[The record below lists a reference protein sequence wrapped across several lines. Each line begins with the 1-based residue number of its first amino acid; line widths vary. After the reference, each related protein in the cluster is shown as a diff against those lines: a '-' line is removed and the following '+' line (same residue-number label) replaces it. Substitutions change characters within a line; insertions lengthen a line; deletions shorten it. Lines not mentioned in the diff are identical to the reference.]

1 MNFFLWL
8 QVNLNFSWFGPHLH
22 TGQLE
27 QQMNGAIQICSK
39 FFREIGPSRKWS
51 ARWLCVSDE
60 NHDPER
66 RVMNGGEK
74 EGGPAD
80 YLEKMRLM
88 NCNWMEWPPLLR
100 ADWRPDSATFI
111 FGQIFKN
118 VSTCSGRNGRRFW
131 WRPVTAILTF
141 IGYRYASHL
150 IGGLRPMKG
159 NVTASNWLID
169 FFFFSSFILFY
180 FFVVGS
186 LIGYK
191 LSA

>member
-1 MNFFLWL
+1 MARDSNLFKIFPWNWADPKMIR
-8 QVNLNFSWFGPHLH
+8 QV
-22 TGQLE
+22 
-27 QQMNGAIQICSK
+27 A
-39 FFREIGPSRKWS
+39 
-51 ARWLCVSDE
+51 LCVGWKSRARTAC
-60 NHDPER
+60 NER
-66 RVMNGGEK
+66 RGER
-74 EGGPAD
+74 GGPAD

-88 NCNWMEWPPLLR
+88 NCNWIEWPPLLR